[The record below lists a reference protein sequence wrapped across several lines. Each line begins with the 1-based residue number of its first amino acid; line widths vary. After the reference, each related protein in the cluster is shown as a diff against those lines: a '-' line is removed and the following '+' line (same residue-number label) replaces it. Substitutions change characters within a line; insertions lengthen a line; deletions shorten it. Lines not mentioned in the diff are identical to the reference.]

1 MARYNYNRYKIR
13 IAPDSRKMQGLATGD
28 IVRRHY
34 ADRDRTIYSLMVVL
48 ETGEE
53 HIETPDGISLSPYFV
68 GALLDGDEPCDG
80 ELLDFLRVS
89 NLFDQERSGALYLTS
104 TNSEAPYMD
113 VIDGVGTANALC
125 HPTAGGGSVDTR
137 STEHYCCT
145 TEYFTSEY
153 KSEEDGIRRILR
165 MTRTATAEQPG
176 AKAGLV
182 QNLKAKIGH
191 PQRVVI
197 SFRIRAS
204 KPLPGIPLVMG
215 YTDDNKVDGQD
226 TVDISTLWQYK
237 LSVIA
242 TDYPENFRTVQLDL
256 RGLLEADDWVEV
268 AELNICL
275 LSDIVT
281 FSAAT
286 RVRVGKI
293 SGVVDPLFGVL
304 DGYGAYFQNLYATKN
319 VSVSGTLTA
328 GDQDGFASTFYVGRI
343 HRNCFINSLQPR
355 FIPRVLSCDVKPPT
369 GIGTVSLLPAG
380 TSTLACQSQ
389 RWALEHQE
397 ESYCFS
403 FWAYAVRAH
412 TISLQHCGMPLGM
425 LSIGTEWG
433 RHSLSLRI
441 RHHADEPLELNLSSS
456 DGFYFASPQLE
467 RGGKPTF
474 YQPTDEVLRDT
485 DEYGAWFSRGG
496 IGGTIQN
503 PLLKLEE
510 DGSICSANGSFVINA
525 DGTGHFAG
533 GRFRWTGDT
542 IDLRGITIR
551 WENFDEK
558 AQEAL
563 LPKSVTISGPDTFH
577 YADAIDPQVQ
587 PASITL
593 VATEQNFTA
602 EARRWDY
609 LSTEGVWKDAGG
621 RATAFLLTPDF
632 HAWEG
637 REVLTLRYSATGPD
651 TDHWATCTV
660 SKQYDGE
667 SAYSVYIRADRGTVL
682 QNGAGETTLWAH
694 VMRGAEEVTERIAEE
709 QFLWSRQSD
718 DPNGDADWNA
728 AEHRG
733 RTLTIDGDDVARRA
747 VFNCEVSLN

>member
-1 MARYNYNRYKIR
+1 MAKYNYNRYKIR

-53 HIETPDGISLSPYFV
+53 HIDTLEGLSLSPYFI

-80 ELLDFLRVS
+80 ELLDFMRVS

-145 TEYFTSEY
+145 AEYFTSEY
-153 KSEEDGIRRILR
+153 KTEEDGIRRILR
-165 MTRTATAEQPG
+165 MTRNATAEQPG

-197 SFRIRAS
+197 SFRVRAS
-204 KPLPGIPLVMG
+204 KPLTGIPLVMG
-215 YTDDNKVDGQD
+215 YTDDDKVDGQD

-242 TDYPENFRTVQLDL
+242 TDYPENFRTVQLDF

-275 LSDIVT
+275 LSDISS
-281 FSAAT
+281 FSEAT

-319 VSVSGTLTA
+319 ISVSGTLTA

-343 HRNCFINSLQPR
+343 HRNVLRNSLGCNFSAPAE
-355 FIPRVLSCDVKPPT
+355 VLNERPPT
-369 GIGTVSLLPAG
+369 GVGNIRRLSRGEHRLVCQGDTWTAAHAG
-380 TSTLACQSQ
+380 A
-389 RWALEHQE
+389 R
-397 ESYCFS
+397 YCFS
-403 FWAYAVRAH
+403 FWCRSAAPTALTLTLGSVFLGVVQATTSWQRRHVSFTVEHMAGQGLEILL
-412 TISLQHCGMPLGM
+412 TATGMV
-425 LSIGTEWG
+425 
-433 RHSLSLRI
+433 
-441 RHHADEPLELNLSSS
+441 DV
-456 DGFYFASPQLE
+456 ASPQLE
-467 RGGKPTF
+467 AGDRPTL
-474 YQPTDEVLRDT
+474 YQPTDEVLRET

-510 DGSICSANGSFVINA
+510 DGTICSANGSFVINA

-551 WENFDEK
+551 WEDFDEK

-577 YADAIDPQVQ
+577 YADALDPEAQ

-602 EARRWDY
+602 VARRWDY
-609 LSTEGVWKDAGG
+609 LSTEGIWKDAGG
-621 RATAFLLTPDF
+621 RTTSFLLTPDF

-651 TDHWATCTV
+651 TDHSATFTV

-694 VMRGAEEVTERIAEE
+694 VMRGAEEVTERIADE
-709 QFLWSRQSD
+709 QFSWTRQSD
-718 DPNGDADWNA
+718 DPDGDADWNA

-747 VFNCEVSLN
+747 VFNCEVTLK